1 MQTTRSCLTKWSGL
15 VPGLLACVLLTGCA
29 PAETELIHPQ
39 EERLRAGETVLL
51 TGEIVGFDGWYLEFQ
66 SALAKWELPPGT
78 HVPVLTGFPPIIDPV
93 TGHEGTIDME
103 VGAGW
108 VDGDGIG
115 YCLWLGEWLQYRTT
129 DPGRAAVAA
138 EGMNQYFTTYGF
150 LNMLSAAPGFFEG
163 LQNEVLFDAP
173 RVLFDYFRHN
183 CGHVFDQYPDV
194 AKQVTE

>member
-1 MQTTRSCLTKWSGL
+1 MLGAALL
-15 VPGLLACVLLTGCA
+15 VLAGCA
-29 PAETELIHPQ
+29 AEQATTIHPQ

-51 TGEIVGFDGWYLEFQ
+51 TGEIVGFDGWYLEYQ

-108 VDGDGIG
+108 VDGDMNG
-115 YCLWLGEWLQYRTT
+115 YCLWIGEWLQHRES
-129 DPGRAAVAA
+129 DPGRAAIAA
-138 EGMNQYFTTYGF
+138 EKMNQYFTSYGF
-150 LNMLSAAPGFFEG
+150 INLVTAAPGFYEG
-163 LQNEVLFDAP
+163 IQNAVLLDAP
-173 RVLFDYFRHN
+173 NVILDYFEHACER
-183 CGHVFDQYPDV
+183 VFDQYPDI